1 MPSLS
6 LNAKRKL
13 AANLFVL
20 VVLGA
25 WALASVRLPGY
36 VLPSPRTVLYQTI
49 DFITT
54 RKLAAQI
61 LASVFHVAAALML
74 AFLAGTAIAVT
85 GHYLKVT
92 QLLIGRITSF
102 LNSFSSIGWALLAIL
117 WFGLND
123 LSVILVIGIIILPVF
138 IINMQAALD
147 QVDRELL
154 EMARSYTRRWR
165 RGFVMIVL
173 PSLYP
178 FMLASTR
185 LAFGIAWKVALTA
198 ELFGG
203 NSGFGF
209 VVNIARQSIN
219 TPQIFAVIAI
229 MIVISSVADRV
240 VFVPLQ
246 RFLTKHYADV

>member
-6 LNAKRKL
+6 LDAKRKL

-20 VVLGA
+20 IALGA
-25 WALASVRLPGY
+25 WALASLRLPGY
-36 VLPSPRTVLYQTI
+36 LLPSPSTVLHQTI
-49 DFITT
+49 DSITT
-54 RKLAAQI
+54 RKLAIHIA
-61 LASVFHVAAALML
+61 ASVFHVAAALIL
-74 AFLAGTAIAVT
+74 GFLVGTAIAVT

-92 QLLIGRITSF
+92 ELLIGRIASF

-123 LSVILVIGIIILPVF
+123 LSVILVIGIIILPIF

-147 QVDRELL
+147 QVDRELV
-154 EMARSYTRRWR
+154 EMARSYTRRWPR
-165 RGFVMIVL
+165 SFVLIVL

-178 FMLASTR
+178 FMLASIR
-185 LAFGIAWKVALTA
+185 LAFGVAWKVALTA

-209 VVNIARQSIN
+209 VINLARQSIN

-229 MIVISSVADRV
+229 MIVISYLADHV
-240 VFVPLQ
+240 IFAPLQ
-246 RFLTKHYADV
+246 RVLTKHYADV

>member
-13 AANLFVL
+13 LAYLFVL
-20 VVLGA
+20 VVIGA
-25 WALASVRLPGY
+25 WALASLRLPGY
-36 VLPSPRTVLYQTI
+36 LLPSPRTVMRQTI
-49 DFITT
+49 DFVTT
-54 RKLAAQI
+54 GKLAVHI
-61 LASVFHVAAALML
+61 FASVFHVAAALIL
-74 AFLAGTAIAVT
+74 GFLAGTAIAVT

-92 QLLIGRITSF
+92 QVLIGRLASF

-147 QVDRELL
+147 QVDRELV
-154 EMARSYTRRWR
+154 EMAHSYSRRWR
-165 RGFVMIVL
+165 RGFVLIVL

-178 FMLASTR
+178 FMLASLR

-209 VVNIARQSIN
+209 VVNLARQSIN

-229 MIVISSVADRV
+229 MIGISYLTDHLLFA
-240 VFVPLQ
+240 PLQ
-246 RFLTKHYADV
+246 RRLTKRYADV